1 MFQGKKVMQKLFL
14 FDFDG
19 VIVDSLEVYERR
31 VKLCLEKIGKPV
43 VQNRADFLALFEDN
57 FYEAIVKKGI
67 DVQEFMKASKALPIQ
82 DDYEQMLP
90 FAPMLPVLEELKKNN
105 ILVIISSNVS
115 RVIHAVLSQHNF
127 NGCFREVLGA
137 DAGFSKQEKIRHAM
151 NVFQIDKDRT
161 YYIGDTAGDIRE
173 ARLAGVRTVA
183 VTWGWHAREMFEKV
197 KPDYLIETPDDL
209 LDLK

>member
-43 VQNRADFLALFEDN
+43 VRSRADFLALFEDN
-57 FYEAIVKKGI
+57 FYDGIVKKGI
-67 DVQEFMKASKALPIQ
+67 DVLEFMKASKALPIQ

-90 FAPMLPVLEELKKNN
+90 FPPMLPVLEKLEKNN

-137 DAGFSKQEKIRHAM
+137 DAGFSKKEKILHAM
-151 NVFQIDKDRT
+151 NVFQMEKDRT
-161 YYIGDTAGDIRE
+161 YYIGDTSGDIKE
-173 ARLAGVRTVA
+173 ARRGGVKTVA
-183 VTWGWHAREMFEKV
+183 VTWGWHTREMFEKV
-197 KPDYLIETPDDL
+197 NPEYLIETPDAL
-209 LDLK
+209 LSI